1 MYEWNK
7 KLQQLLLIDI
17 LMRKLNIIIN
27 IIFII
32 VILLIFEFNKK

>member
-17 LMRKLNIIIN
+17 LMRKLNVIIN